1 MTVPV
6 GADPPDEVTVAEST
20 TDVLYTDGLTDEVRT
35 VAVEYQVALPL
46 PFTPNE
52 LLGKSEGL
60 LEVLD
65 MVVELDTLELF
76 A

>member
-35 VAVEYQVALPL
+35 VAVEYPRLAV
-46 PFTPNE
+46 N
-52 LLGKSEGL
+52 
-60 LEVLD
+60 V
-65 MVVELDTLELF
+65 
-76 A
+76 